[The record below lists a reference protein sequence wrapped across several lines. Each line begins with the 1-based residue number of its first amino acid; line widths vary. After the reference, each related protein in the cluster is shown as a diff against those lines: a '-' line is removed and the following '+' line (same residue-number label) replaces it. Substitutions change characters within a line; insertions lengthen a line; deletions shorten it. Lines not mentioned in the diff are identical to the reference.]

1 MNEKGIISYYNLFV
15 VLFLSLSIALS
26 LIYNI
31 SVYRNETYYYELL
44 TVIQNDENNLYRLL
58 HDIAQEN
65 KVPKY
70 YYDEDGNRLEIEV
83 VDNINFIYKVTK
95 QNDNALKSSMGI
107 IDVYVYINNK
117 EFKII
122 KWEYRKSEQI

>member
-1 MNEKGIISYYNLFV
+1 MNEKGIISCYNLFV

-44 TVIQNDENNLYRLL
+44 TVIQNDENQLHRSLYE
-58 HDIAQEN
+58 IAQEA
-65 KVPKY
+65 KVPNS
-70 YYDEDGNRLEIEV
+70 YYDEDGNRMEIEI
-83 VDNINFIYKVTK
+83 VDNENNIYKVTK
-95 QNDNALKSSMGI
+95 LNNNVLKSSMGV

-122 KWEYRKSEQI
+122 KWEYRKSE

>member
-15 VLFLSLSIALS
+15 VLFISLSIALS

-44 TVIQNDENNLYRLL
+44 TVIQNDENMLYRSL
-58 HDIAQEN
+58 HNIAQVN
-65 KVPKY
+65 KVPNY

-122 KWEYRKSEQI
+122 KWEYRKSE

>member
-44 TVIQNDENNLYRLL
+44 TVIQNDENNLYRSL

-65 KVPKY
+65 KVPNY

-95 QNDNALKSSMGI
+95 QNDNVLKSSMGI

-122 KWEYRKSEQI
+122 KWEYRQSE

>member
-44 TVIQNDENNLYRLL
+44 TVIQNDENNLYRSL

>member
-44 TVIQNDENNLYRLL
+44 TVIQNDENNLYRSL

-122 KWEYRKSEQI
+122 KWEYRKSE

>member
-44 TVIQNDENNLYRLL
+44 TVIQNVENNLYRSL

-122 KWEYRKSEQI
+122 KWEYRKSE

>member
-44 TVIQNDENNLYRLL
+44 TVIQNDENNLYRSL

-65 KVPKY
+65 KVPQY

-122 KWEYRKSEQI
+122 KWEYRKSE

>member
-44 TVIQNDENNLYRLL
+44 TVIQNDENNLYRSL

-83 VDNINFIYKVTK
+83 VDNINFVYKVTK

-122 KWEYRKSEQI
+122 KWEYRKSE

>member
-1 MNEKGIISYYNLFV
+1 MKEQKTTLIIVITAIFVFIGFISALTFEIVGLLPDIPTKGSEQ
-15 VLFLSLSIALS
+15 SI
-26 LIYNI
+26 
-31 SVYRNETYYYELL
+31 
-44 TVIQNDENNLYRLL
+44 IQNDENILYRSL

-122 KWEYRKSEQI
+122 KWEYRKSE